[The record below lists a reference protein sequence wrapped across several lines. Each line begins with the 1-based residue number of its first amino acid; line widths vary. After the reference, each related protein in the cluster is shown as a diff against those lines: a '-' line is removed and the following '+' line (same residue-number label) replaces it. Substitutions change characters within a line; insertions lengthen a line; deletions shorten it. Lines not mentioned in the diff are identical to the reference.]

1 MRIDNR
7 NSILITLLM
16 MFTGPALLGQGT
28 SIDSTFVE
36 RSLGNAI
43 AMYTVSIR
51 DQALLF
57 NGVEYK
63 ALPEPYEG
71 FPFFGSEYVEAG
83 SILYDGELYKNIP
96 LQYDLVK
103 DELIIEH
110 YDQKGYV
117 SMIKPHQTK
126 ISSFQLL
133 DHTFVRIVG
142 DSTAGVLREGFYD
155 VLYDGGI
162 KVLAKRKKNVSE
174 DISLGQLTVSFIEK
188 NSYYI
193 EKDGKYYSVKNKGS
207 MLKVLQDQKKSLSQ
221 FASKNKLNFKDNREG
236 AMAKLAAYYDQT
248 REAAR

>member
-1 MRIDNR
+1 MRIENR
-7 NSILITLLM
+7 ISFLLTLM
-16 MFTGPALLGQGT
+16 MLTSPALFGQGA

-57 NGVEYK
+57 NGVESK

-71 FPFFGSEYVEAG
+71 FPFFGSEYVEPG

-126 ISSFQLL
+126 VASFQLL
-133 DHTFVRIVG
+133 DHTFIRIIG
-142 DSTAGVLREGFYD
+142 DSTAGVLRDGFYD
-155 VLYDGGI
+155 VLYDGDI

-174 DISLGQLTVSFIEK
+174 DISLSQLTVSFIEK
-188 NSYYI
+188 NNYFI
-193 EKDGKYYSVKNKGS
+193 AKGGKYYSVKNKGS
-207 MLKVLQDQKKSLSQ
+207 MIKVLQDQKKSLNQ
-221 FASKNKLNFKDNREG
+221 FVSKNKLNFKSNREQ
-236 AMAKLAAYYDQT
+236 AMVKLAAYYDQT
-248 REAAR
+248 LEGAR